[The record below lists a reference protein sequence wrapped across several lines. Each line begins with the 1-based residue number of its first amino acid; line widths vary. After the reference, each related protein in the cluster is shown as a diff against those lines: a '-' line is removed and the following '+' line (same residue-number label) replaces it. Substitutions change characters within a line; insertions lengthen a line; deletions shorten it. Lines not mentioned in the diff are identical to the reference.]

1 MKNDT
6 TKKATTKAN
15 KEEKTMKK
23 ETAKKETKK
32 SVKKEVAQATETAK
46 VETVKEVKANT
57 DKVNTVIT
65 IQEVTDMYAKAG
77 IKCYNPDVKGN
88 YRIMGYKGGSSL
100 NIVPKKGEYRIYSTN
115 TDYDTISQA
124 GLKFEDLVL
133 EKGTNSTD
141 KARPNT
147 IVCKTVDTLKALLG
161 VYATNPLNALT
172 KTA

>member
-15 KEEKTMKK
+15 KEEKTMNKK

-46 VETVKEVKANT
+46 VETAKEVKANT
-57 DKVNTVIT
+57 DKVNTVVT
-65 IQEVTDMYAKAG
+65 IQEVTDMYTKAG
-77 IKCYNPDVKGN
+77 IKCANPTAKGN
-88 YRIMGYKGGSSL
+88 YRIMGSKSSL
-100 NIVPKKGEYRIYSTN
+100 NIVPKKGEYRIYSTD
-115 TDYDTISQA
+115 TDYDAVVAA
-124 GLKFEDLVL
+124 GLKFTDLTV
-133 EKGTNSTD
+133 EKGTNSQD

-147 IVCKTVDTLKALLG
+147 IICKTVDTLKALLG

>member
-1 MKNDT
+1 
-6 TKKATTKAN
+6 
-15 KEEKTMKK
+15 MKK
-23 ETAKKETKK
+23 ETAKKET
-32 SVKKEVAQATETAK
+32 TK
-46 VETVKEVKANT
+46 VETTKEVKANT
-57 DKVNTVIT
+57 DKINSVLT
-65 IQEVTDMYAKAG
+65 IEEVTTMYATAG

-100 NIVPKKGEYRIYSTN
+100 NIVPKKGEYRIYSTD

>member
-46 VETVKEVKANT
+46 VETAKEVKANT

-77 IKCYNPDVKGN
+77 IKCANPTAKGN
-88 YRIMGYKGGSSL
+88 YRIMGSKSSL
-100 NIVPKKGEYRIYSTN
+100 NIVPKKGEYRIYSTD
-115 TDYDTISQA
+115 TDYDAVVAAKLSCS
-124 GLKFEDLVL
+124 DLTV
-133 EKGTNSTD
+133 EKGTNSQD

-147 IVCKTVDTLKALLG
+147 IICKTVETLKALLG